1 MHINAAAAS
10 AGPGS
15 ADGTVAVAANGAAD
29 GVVGQDGRQ
38 DAQSVSLAVHHS
50 VIDSNGVA
58 VDVGSSR
65 DSGSDRGRD
74 SGIGGCHLLIVVA
87 TDGN

>member
-1 MHINAAAAS
+1 M
-10 AGPGS
+10 
-15 ADGTVAVAANGAAD
+15 
-29 GVVGQDGRQ
+29 VGQDGRQ

-58 VDVGSSR
+58 VDVGSSS
-65 DSGSDRGRD
+65 DSGRGRD

>member
-1 MHINAAAAS
+1 MGLWLWLPMGPQMELGWGGRSGCAA
-10 AGPGS
+10 GC
-15 ADGTVAVAANGAAD
+15 TV
-29 GVVGQDGRQ
+29 R
-38 DAQSVSLAVHHS
+38 QSVSLAVHHS

-58 VDVGSSR
+58 VDVGSSC
-65 DSGSDRGRD
+65 DRGRDRD

>member
-1 MHINAAAAS
+1 MGGRMHS
-10 AGPGS
+10 
-15 ADGTVAVAANGAAD
+15 
-29 GVVGQDGRQ
+29 
-38 DAQSVSLAVHHS
+38 QSVSSGSLAVHHS

-58 VDVGSSR
+58 VDVGSSSSS
-65 DSGSDRGRD
+65 DSGRGGD

>member
-1 MHINAAAAS
+1 M
-10 AGPGS
+10 
-15 ADGTVAVAANGAAD
+15 AANGAAD
-29 GVVGQDGRQ
+29 GAGVGWSVRMRCRMHSQ
-38 DAQSVSLAVHHS
+38 AVSQSVSLAVHHS

-58 VDVGSSR
+58 VDVGSSC
-65 DSGSDRGRD
+65 DRGRD